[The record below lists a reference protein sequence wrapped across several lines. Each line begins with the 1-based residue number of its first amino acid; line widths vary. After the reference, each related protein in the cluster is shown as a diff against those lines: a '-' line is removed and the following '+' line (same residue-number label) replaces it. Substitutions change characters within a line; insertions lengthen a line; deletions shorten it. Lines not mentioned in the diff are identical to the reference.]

1 MIERLNGVESYK
13 VPEMLMEMLL
23 NPQSREALF
32 TDLRAEGPLTGKD
45 GLRDLFQQEHGDRE
59 KLKQDYTPDCLTDLV
74 ARLVP
79 KAESYADVCAGTGA
93 GSIEICRFESPR
105 WSQSLLLFPF
115 CTAGGTEVCP

>member
-79 KAESYADVCAGTGA
+79 KAESYADVCAGTGWKVTMDA
-93 GSIEICRFESPR
+93 ENWFRLYRE
-105 WSQSLLLFPF
+105 WE
-115 CTAGGTEVCP
+115 AGGKP